1 MLYPLKFKPIYKDY
15 IWGGRNLEKFGK
27 QLIDGIVAESWEV
40 SCHKNGTSIIV
51 NGDYKGVSLPEL
63 INRLGSNI
71 IGNSFKQYDAYRFP
85 LLVKFI
91 DAEKNLSVQVHPD
104 DSFAQVN
111 ENGEYGKNEVWYII
125 SAKPGARLVYDM
137 TPGTTKEC
145 FSSAIKNGTIEKC
158 LKTVEVYP
166 GDTLNIPS
174 GLVHAI
180 GEGIMLVE
188 IQQNSD
194 ITYRVYDY
202 KRTDR
207 PLQIEKALQ
216 VIDFNS
222 GTIREKYPGLKV
234 ALTGKSFKTYIVANR
249 YFAVEVYDISGSVD
263 ENADG
268 SNFYIYTF
276 IEGSGVI
283 KWGNNSIEIRA
294 GESVFIPS
302 AMGKYSLIGHIKGLK
317 SYVPD
322 LGRDVIKPLIKNGY
336 SLVDIES
343 SIPGWKQK

>member
-1 MLYPLKFKPIYKDY
+1 MLYPLKFKPVYKDY
-15 IWGGRNLEKFGK
+15 IWGGRNLEKLGK
-27 QLIDGIVAESWEV
+27 QLPDGIIAESWEV
-40 SCHKNGTSIIV
+40 SCHKNGTSIII

-63 INRLGSNI
+63 IIRFGRSI
-71 IGNSFKQYDAYRFP
+71 IGNSFEQYDTYRFP

-104 DSFAQVN
+104 DNFAKVN

-125 SAKPGARLVYDM
+125 SAKPGARLVYGL
-137 TPGTTKEC
+137 TSGTTKAC
-145 FSSAIKNGTIEKC
+145 FTLAIRNETIEKC

-180 GEGIMLVE
+180 GQGIMLVE

-194 ITYRVYDY
+194 LTYRVYDY

-222 GTIREKYPGLKV
+222 RTKREKYPGLKV
-234 ALTGKSFKTYIVANR
+234 ALPGKSFKTYAVANR
-249 YFAVEVYDISGSVD
+249 YFAVEIYDINGSVE

-268 SNFYIYTF
+268 RNFYIFTF
-276 IEGSGVI
+276 IEGDGVI
-283 KWGNNSIEIRA
+283 KWENNLIEIRA
-294 GESVFIPS
+294 GESILIPS
-302 AMGKYSLIGHIKGLK
+302 AMGKYSLIGQIKCLK

-322 LGRDVIKPLIKNGY
+322 LGSDVIKPLIKNGY
-336 SLVDIES
+336 SLADIEN
-343 SIPGWKQK
+343 SIPGL